1 MNFRTYLFMHF
12 LFVLMIIF
20 LFKDFISLKRSLFL
34 CVYGKFLVASRRP
47 DPIISAQIKM
57 LLFLC
62 FTVYE
67 LLWVCVDLS
76 TLCPSAAKECS
87 MFWTIKLPSFK
98 IALTFFY
105 CQHFLFYLQAFMLTS
120 SSTDACITKVE
131 KLDIYP
137 FLVCIP
143 FLLYTPLLL
152 HITLE
157 QKQPSA
163 VISSGLETCLYLR

>member
-20 LFKDFISLKRSLFL
+20 LFKDFISLKRSLFF
-34 CVYGKFLVASRRP
+34 CFYGKFLVASRRP

-105 CQHFLFYLQAFMLTS
+105 CQHLWFYLQAFLYRCMHIKRGKTGHIFIPGLH
-120 SSTDACITKVE
+120 
-131 KLDIYP
+131 
-137 FLVCIP
+137 P
-143 FLLYTPLLL
+143 FLLYTPFLL

-163 VISSGLETCLYLR
+163 VISSGLETRLYLG